1 MIDLSIVSWVCNPTY
16 TLGLSLSVA
25 DLWTIFPPTQM
36 MVVGQT
42 GHGNL
47 PCTRRG
53 FFYNLLR
60 FFAPRSQDNSV
71 APAPVALLGLAFL
84 GGFSCFLTGAW
95 TRKYWNDRPEKER
108 VKAMFSDWVRSLDIP
123 VPYDYGWCNTN
134 SVDIMDGRMMC
145 NVPRSSWSVFL
156 SISVFFCVDSQTRA
170 WYIMEWWTP
179 ISCRISDSWDQQS
192 SLPSNI
198 DTDECSIVCIWLQY
212 YNWFWIIEN
221 LWNFILF
228 IFVHIF
234 I

>member
-84 GGFSCFLTGAW
+84 GGFSCFLTGA
-95 TRKYWNDRPEKER
+95 
-108 VKAMFSDWVRSLDIP
+108 
-123 VPYDYGWCNTN
+123 
-134 SVDIMDGRMMC
+134 
-145 NVPRSSWSVFL
+145 
-156 SISVFFCVDSQTRA
+156 
-170 WYIMEWWTP
+170 
-179 ISCRISDSWDQQS
+179 
-192 SLPSNI
+192 
-198 DTDECSIVCIWLQY
+198 
-212 YNWFWIIEN
+212 
-221 LWNFILF
+221 
-228 IFVHIF
+228 
-234 I
+234 